1 MQDYI
6 DSLVEARNR
15 AWHQAKETIQRASDA
30 GRELDAEER
39 SSVDR
44 AFEDIDRLD
53 KDIKD
58 FGARVQ
64 TEREGDIAR
73 EAYSGIIRPAQVMA
87 PAMDEFDAFL
97 RGNTGARSIDVD
109 LRGVAQEKR
118 LIRSGVGARELRDLT
133 VGSATAGGNLVPTG
147 FARQLYDFLEVY
159 SGMRRTNATILTT
172 SGGEAFDLPRVT
184 AHGTAAAVAEGSAL
198 AEVDPTVGKMTLN
211 AYKYGQLVQISSE
224 LLADSGVDIVG
235 FVATDLGR
243 ALARVTDTDYV
254 LGNGS
259 SKPQGVMTA
268 IGTAVTGGT
277 GVAGVPTIANLID
290 LVYSVNSDY
299 RENGAQ
305 FLMRD
310 ATAGKIRQ
318 LTTTDGQFLWQ
329 PAVTAGEPDRLLGYP
344 VITDPNVV
352 ATAVN
357 ANSIA
362 FGDFSAFYIRDVG
375 AVRIERSDE
384 YAFAN
389 DMATWR
395 AILRTD
401 SDLIDTNAIKLYRG
415 GTA

>member
-1 MQDYI
+1 MQEYI

-39 SSVDR
+39 ASVDR

-64 TEREGDIAR
+64 SDRETDIAR
-73 EAYSGIIRPAQVMA
+73 EAYAPIVRPAPVVA
-87 PAMDEFDAFL
+87 PAMDELDAFL
-97 RGNTGARSIDVD
+97 RGNTGARTFDID

-118 LIRSGVGARELRDLT
+118 AIRSGAGAQELRDLV
-133 VGSATAGGNLVPTG
+133 VGTTTAGGHLVPTG
-147 FARQLYDFLEVY
+147 FARQLYDFLETY
-159 SGMRRTNATILTT
+159 SGMRQTNATILTT
-172 SGGEAFDLPRVT
+172 SSGEAFDLPKVT

-211 AYKYGQLVQISSE
+211 AYKYGQLIQISSE

-235 FVATDLGR
+235 FVAKDLAR

-259 SKPQGVMTA
+259 GKPQGVMTA

-277 GVAGVPTIANLID
+277 GVAGVPTFDNLIE
-290 LVYSVNSDY
+290 LVYSINAEY
-299 RENGAQ
+299 RANGAQ
-305 FLMRD
+305 FFMRD

-318 LTTTDGQFLWQ
+318 LKDNDGQFLWQ
-329 PAVTAGEPDRLLGYP
+329 PSTQAGQPDRLLSYP
-344 VITDPNVV
+344 VITDPNV
-352 ATAVN
+352 AAAGTAS
-357 ANSIA
+357 NSVA

-375 AVRIERSDE
+375 SLRIERSDE

-395 AILRTD
+395 SVLRTD